1 MVLLRNLIL
10 GGVIGAALY
19 ANQSKEC
26 WIYRDDIGAWW
37 GIKGYEEMVSEVGT
51 HHGRLY
57 WPQYSF
63 MGNHDSGAVRRGT
76 SKITQGSRS
85 SLETAATATP

>member
-1 MVLLRNLIL
+1 MGAFI
-10 GGVIGAALY
+10 GGVLY
-19 ANQSKEC
+19 ANQDKEC

-51 HHGRLY
+51 HHGKLY

-63 MGNHDSGAVRRGT
+63 MGNHDSGAVRRGRHFT
-76 SKITQGSRS
+76 IQVSKS
-85 SLETAATATP
+85 SLETAAIATP